1 MHQFVNILQKIY
13 VLLIDVVSR
22 FVRIQEPTTINY
34 DATRQQMQ
42 KIREEHARNQDHV
55 YSHIFR

>member
-1 MHQFVNILQKIY
+1 MNILRKFYTSLLDAVSKVIRINEPAPIY
-13 VLLIDVVSR
+13 
-22 FVRIQEPTTINY
+22 Y

-42 KIREEHARNQDHV
+42 KIREEHARNQDYD

>member
-1 MHQFVNILQKIY
+1 MNQIMNILQKFFN
-13 VLLIDVVSR
+13 VLLDVVSR
-22 FVRIQEPTTINY
+22 IILIHEPTSINY

-42 KIREEHARNQDHV
+42 KIREEHARNQDYD

>member
-1 MHQFVNILQKIY
+1 MYQIMNILQKFY
-13 VLLIDVVSR
+13 NVLLDVVSR
-22 FVRIQEPTTINY
+22 IILIHKPVPINY

-42 KIREEHARNQDHV
+42 KIREEHARNQDYD